1 MSNLKTTIGLL
12 AAVATVGVAATANAA
27 AAPAAPSKPLHVT
40 KECSEYF
47 GQAGQFCTI
56 TSSNIRAIEP
66 GMRVVYLSPLAGPV
80 LDTDI
85 VLSAGRGGTATG
97 HVVLDTTTGLGRV
110 TFSGGTG
117 KFTQF
122 HASVDV
128 SFDGEWRW
136 DGTYSHGQAGDA
148 GN

>member
-1 MSNLKTTIGLL
+1 MKRSLVLL
-12 AAVATVGVAATANAA
+12 LAVATVGVAATANAA
-27 AAPAAPSKPLHVT
+27 ADPAAPSKPLHVT
-40 KECSEYF
+40 KECSEYV
-47 GQAGQFCTI
+47 GQAGEFCTI
-56 TSSNIRAIEP
+56 TSSNINAIEP

-85 VLSAGRGGTATG
+85 VLSAGPSGTARG
-97 HVVLDTTTGLGRV
+97 HVVLDTTTGQGRV

-136 DGTYSHGQAGDA
+136 DGTYSYGQAGDA

>member
-1 MSNLKTTIGLL
+1 MKRSLVLL
-12 AAVATVGVAATANAA
+12 LAVATVGVAATASAA
-27 AAPAAPSKPLHVT
+27 ISSAAPSKPLHVT

-47 GQAGQFCTI
+47 GEAGQFCTI
-56 TSSNIRAIEP
+56 TSSNISAIEP

-85 VLSAGRGGTATG
+85 VLSAGPSGTARG
-97 HVVLDTTTGLGRV
+97 HVVLDTTTGQGRV

-136 DGTYSHGQAGDA
+136 DGTYSYGQAGDA

>member
-1 MSNLKTTIGLL
+1 MKRSLILL
-12 AAVATVGVAATANAA
+12 VAVATVGVAATANAA
-27 AAPAAPSKPLHVT
+27 ADPAAPSKPLHVT

-56 TSSNIRAIEP
+56 TSSNINAIEP
-66 GMRVVYLSPLAGPV
+66 GMRVVYLSPGGPAG

-85 VLSAGRGGTATG
+85 LLSGSRGGTAFG
-97 HVVLDTTTGLGRV
+97 HVVLDAMTGRGSV
-110 TFSGGTG
+110 TLSGGTG

-136 DGTYSHGQAGDA
+136 DGTYSYGRAGDA